1 MHDLAGRGASARKQE
16 VWQGRLDKLEVLFL
30 SFFLLSC
37 WYNSFFFQELVSLMI
52 EKLKGD
58 DIVLQNIRK
67 SGKEDLYAE
76 LLYFLRFG
84 SLR

>member
-1 MHDLAGRGASARKQE
+1 
-16 VWQGRLDKLEVLFL
+16 
-30 SFFLLSC
+30 
-37 WYNSFFFQELVSLMI
+37 
-52 EKLKGD
+52 LKGD